1 VVVDY
6 NTDRL
11 IVLNFP
17 RNGGGKFISL
27 CLALDKNMLHQD
39 RRAAVRKMNGK
50 STKQEAFEFSCSVID
65 QNSDVHKELGCWP
78 FAGFDASVSPG
89 DQTAKANDLWSAVS
103 RQHWYFFMVK
113 HPQDY
118 NFDHYPN
125 AHHIAFK
132 NYEWI
137 LKDRNSMDSQQTKH
151 TGNIEFDQESIR
163 NQSLFKNEIL
173 NLYTYFKLDEPDWNN
188 IEHLRNL
195 WLNNYKKGFVHD

>member
-1 VVVDY
+1 MVVDY

-89 DQTAKANDLWSAVS
+89 DQTLV
-103 RQHWYFFMVK
+103 
-113 HPQDY
+113 
-118 NFDHYPN
+118 
-125 AHHIAFK
+125 
-132 NYEWI
+132 
-137 LKDRNSMDSQQTKH
+137 
-151 TGNIEFDQESIR
+151 
-163 NQSLFKNEIL
+163 LFYGKTSTRL
-173 NLYTYFKLDEPDWNN
+173 QF
-188 IEHLRNL
+188 
-195 WLNNYKKGFVHD
+195 